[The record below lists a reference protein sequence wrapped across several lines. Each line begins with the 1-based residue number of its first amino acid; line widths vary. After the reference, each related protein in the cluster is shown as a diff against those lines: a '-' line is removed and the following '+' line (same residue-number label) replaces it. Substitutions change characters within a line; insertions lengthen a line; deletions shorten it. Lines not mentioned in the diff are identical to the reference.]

1 MIDKKV
7 LGEVLGEVLGMR
19 VTEVYDKECS
29 FPDCGKEVIAYTT
42 EENEWKLETINENQF
57 AHMCKEWAYNRGY
70 IVTSGHDNVPTL
82 WTACVNLSPMISHQE
97 VEHTEADAVFQLTFY
112 IMKNC
117 PIKFNPIKDQMLELD
132 FSRMTA
138 EIGKSIGLIMEER
151 FKVPLDKYI
160 VVNDTTVIIGTRNM
174 KKYSI
179 PYGEADSI
187 RVDSQ
192 SN

>member
-7 LGEVLGEVLGMR
+7 LGEVLGEVLRMR
-19 VTEVYDKECS
+19 VTEVYDEQCS

-42 EENEWKLETINENQF
+42 EENEGRLETINENHF

-70 IVTSGHDNVPTL
+70 IVSSRHDNVPTL
-82 WTACVNLSPMISHQE
+82 WTAYVYLSPRLTHQE
-97 VEHTEADAVFQLTFY
+97 VECTEADAIFQLTFY
-112 IMKNC
+112 VMKNC

-138 EIGKSIGLIMEER
+138 EAGKSIGVLMEEK

-160 VVNDTTVIIGTRNM
+160 VINDTTVIVGTRNM

-179 PYGEADSI
+179 PYGEADNI